1 MSDGSHT
8 VTATVIDGIGKTS
21 NRIIHVITDGTKP
34 IGRILSIADGQTVHV
49 PAIKISGSAF
59 DVTSGIKKI
68 EIQIDSNAFQI
79 ASGTTAWTFDTASLL
94 DGTHS
99 VKIRVTDNAGNVFT
113 GLAITFA
120 VRTAPTGLTAI
131 ALGENKIGL
140 IWTSQ
145 ILETGSIAG
154 YKIERESPR
163 WRLACVIVSNTGNML
178 TEYTDTGLTAGTV
191 YNYRVYAIFADHTSP
206 PSNSVSATTSVITL
220 PRSKKLQ
227 NIR

>member
-1 MSDGSHT
+1 LSDGSHT

-34 IGRILSIADGQTVHV
+34 TGRILSIADGQTVHV

-59 DVTSGIKKI
+59 DATSGIKKV

-113 GLAITFA
+113 GLAITFT

-145 ILETGSIAG
+145 VLETGSIAG
-154 YKIERESPR
+154 YKIERESPIGGG
-163 WRLACVIVSNTGNML
+163 WHVIVSNTGNML

-206 PSNSVSATTSVITL
+206 PSNSASATTSVITL
-220 PRSKKLQ
+220 PPL
-227 NIR
+227 